1 MEEKEAPLSAAQR
14 SRIRRLSR
22 PKEHDASEAGGELNI
37 VPFLDIVMNVL
48 MFVLATIPA
57 VFTATID
64 VEPPSTGGGGRVRGA
79 EKPTLNLTMIIAQG
93 GISLKTGSFSIGPGC
108 EAGGAGFTV
117 AAGGDGTYKWDDVK
131 ACAKKLK
138 DASPDYKEE
147 NNITIIAEPGTP
159 YSTII
164 SAMDAVRYSGDDLL
178 FDNVNFG
185 VPR

>member
-1 MEEKEAPLSAAQR
+1 MEENDAPLSASQR
-14 SRIRRLSR
+14 SKIRRLSQ
-22 PKEHDASEAGGELNI
+22 PKEHDPSEAGGELNI

-57 VFTATID
+57 VFTSTID
-64 VEPPSTGGGGRVRGA
+64 VEPPTMGRGGSVR
-79 EKPTLNLTMIIAQG
+79 KDTPSLNLTMIIANG
-93 GISLKTGSFSIGPGC
+93 GVSLKTGTFSIGPGC
-108 EAGGAGFTV
+108 EAGGSGFTV
-117 AAGGDGTYKWDDVK
+117 AASGDGVVPWDDVK
-131 ACAKKLK
+131 ACAAKLK
-138 DASPDYKEE
+138 NASPDYKEE

-164 SAMDAVRYSGDDLL
+164 KAMDAVRYSGEDVL